1 MRLEHFRARFEK
13 LSKERELIYFLA
25 EKATDQEVAEIESKL
40 KISFPA
46 QVKLFYE
53 KFNGLKVDFP
63 NLEIFPVENLKFHS
77 KNRLNF
83 AVFDENHQ
91 LFFDTSHF
99 NEANQWNIV
108 SDNDFRVTL
117 TMASFWSN
125 KIWAW
130 IEKERKIWKEEFEVG

>member
-1 MRLEHFRARFEK
+1 MHLEHFRARFEK
-13 LSKERELIYFLA
+13 LSKERDFIYFLA
-25 EKATDQEVAEIESKL
+25 EKAIEQEVAEIESKL

-53 KFNGLKVDFP
+53 SFNGLKVNFP
-63 NLEIFPVENLKFHS
+63 KLEIFPVENLKFLS

-83 AVFDENHQ
+83 AVIDENHR
-91 LFFDTSHF
+91 LFFDTSYY

-108 SDNDFRVTL
+108 ADDDFLVTL

-130 IEKERKIWKEEFEVG
+130 IEKERKIWKEEFEID